1 MANLGWA
8 LQAVSALSA
17 ASYSGHKYPLVD
29 IIYIVHTSTLC
40 NSLQAQHLVHP
51 VRVSRP
57 VQPGQSMWWDDV
69 GMDTTT
75 WAYAVRR
82 EMNPFFA
89 R

>member
-1 MANLGWA
+1 
-8 LQAVSALSA
+8 
-17 ASYSGHKYPLVD
+17 
-29 IIYIVHTSTLC
+29 
-40 NSLQAQHLVHP
+40 
-51 VRVSRP
+51 
-57 VQPGQSMWWDDV
+57 MWWDDV